1 MIRICCALML
11 LLGLARPAF
20 LAEAQDGGTALAPA
34 KGFVYVQTS
43 YPFGGR
49 APFVP
54 FTITK
59 LSGSY
64 PLPPGP
70 FMTDGWG
77 KVWVAL
83 YPGVYRFQVQDATP
97 PYIDVSVAS
106 NSESYI
112 FFWVNAPE
120 MSAKAGSGL
129 APAFSR

>member
-11 LLGLARPAF
+11 LFGLARPAF
-20 LAEAQDGGTALAPA
+20 LADAQDAAPALAPA

-43 YPFGGR
+43 YLGGGR

-54 FTITK
+54 FSITK

-70 FMTDGWG
+70 FVTDAYG

-83 YPGVYRFQVQDATP
+83 
-97 PYIDVSVAS
+97 
-106 NSESYI
+106 
-112 FFWVNAPE
+112 
-120 MSAKAGSGL
+120 
-129 APAFSR
+129 